1 MTMTET
7 TKAPELVLATCG
19 HMVAPTETR
28 RGLCRTCYRKLSG
41 EGLPLPPTRSRW
53 DDHDALAAWARALPE
68 RTRTQ
73 LLAALMEV
81 R

>member
-1 MTMTET
+1 MDATTET
-7 TKAPELVLATCG
+7 RVLASCG
-19 HMVAPTETR
+19 HTVPPSETR
-28 RGLCRTCYRKLSG
+28 RGLCRTCYRKLSS

-53 DDHDALAAWARALPE
+53 DDHDALAVWARALPE
-68 RTRTQ
+68 ATRAQ